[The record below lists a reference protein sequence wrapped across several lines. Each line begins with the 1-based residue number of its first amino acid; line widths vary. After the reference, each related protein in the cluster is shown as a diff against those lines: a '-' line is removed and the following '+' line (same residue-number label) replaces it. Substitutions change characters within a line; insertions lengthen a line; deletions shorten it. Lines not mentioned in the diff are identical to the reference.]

1 MGCLDYFCCERA
13 YQFTLAPET
22 VSAFGA
28 VKIKSTES
36 AAKPLKSAAQLRTSK
51 TVSSYRISAIED
63 FTNLAHSVSC
73 CPTLKQEKDHER
85 DWPIST

>member
-1 MGCLDYFCCERA
+1 MGRLDYFCCERA

-22 VSAFGA
+22 VGAFGA

-51 TVSSYRISAIED
+51 TVSFYRISAIED
-63 FTNLAHSVSC
+63 FYKSGTSC
-73 CPTLKQEKDHER
+73 FVLPDFKTGEG
-85 DWPIST
+85 S